1 MPDLDD
7 IVRRKQQLIVRC
19 AVQRTAIAGAVR
31 ELERPIAVADRVLTI
46 VRFLRSHPL
55 LVGAA
60 IAAIMVARRR
70 TSLVGLSLM
79 GLLARGVSAWR
90 LWRSIGTWG
99 RRFGMD
105 FSRSRPRRNAGHV
118 AS

>member
-7 IVRRKQQLIVRC
+7 IVRRKERLIERSTM
-19 AVQRTAIAGAVR
+19 QRAAIADAFL
-31 ELERPIAVADRVLTI
+31 ELERPIAIADRVLTI
-46 VRFLRSHPL
+46 VRFFRSHPV

-70 TSLVGLSLM
+70 TSLVGL
-79 GLLARGVSAWR
+79 LARGVSVWR
-90 LWRSIGTWG
+90 LWRTIGTWAQ
-99 RRFGMD
+99 RFGMD
-105 FSRSRPRRNAGHV
+105 FSGSRRRGNAGHV